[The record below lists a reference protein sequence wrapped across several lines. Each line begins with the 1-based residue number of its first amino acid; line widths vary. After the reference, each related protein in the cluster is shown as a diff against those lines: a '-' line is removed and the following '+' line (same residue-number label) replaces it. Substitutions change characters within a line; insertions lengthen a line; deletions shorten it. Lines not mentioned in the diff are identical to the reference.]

1 MAGQPEHICQLAEA
15 GRGWRRLEAA
25 LSLIQRWRGVHITWR
40 THHSAMA
47 PSSWCRPSMLDTCAG
62 KWASLKSG
70 AWAVCAPSVLMLA
83 VWQAVAQAAV
93 ESGRDKRPDG
103 SAGRSTARQK
113 FGEVNEEVPNLH
125 TFRNSYYDKWVSI
138 ISCRLGVPSVT

>member
-93 ESGRDKRPDG
+93 TEWQSQ
-103 SAGRSTARQK
+103 TARRQRRAPPRA
-113 FGEVNEEVPNLH
+113 EVWGGNEVML
-125 TFRNSYYDKWVSI
+125 DLMLAGW
-138 ISCRLGVPSVT
+138 G